1 MKKLRV
7 VLATALMASALSIWA
22 RLRPAPSAPAKPVRL
37 IVTVCAKMDKYDDN
51 FLGCETW

>member
-7 VLATALMASALSIWA
+7 VLATALMASALSVVSA
-22 RLRPAPSAPAKPVRL
+22 APASAKCAGEACPVL
-37 IVTVCAKMDKYDDN
+37 TYICAKMDKYDDN